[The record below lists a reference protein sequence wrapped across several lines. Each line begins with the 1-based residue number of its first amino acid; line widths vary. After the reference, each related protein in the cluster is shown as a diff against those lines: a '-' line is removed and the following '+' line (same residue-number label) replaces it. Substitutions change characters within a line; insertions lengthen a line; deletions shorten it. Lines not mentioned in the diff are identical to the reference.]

1 MEFTGTWELLC
12 STNSNSPEHGAIE
25 AGLGPGGGLRRQGSK
40 RGRRELGRGSESI
53 SDPVFGIGSRS
64 ASIVLMTLGNAAQA
78 DPVEERGAPLYRI
91 VLEKH
96 GGTLK
101 PESVQT
107 KQERIGELARN
118 NPEMAIYTLHHHID
132 YEWVLYAYECTRKD
146 AAVGVDGQTAA
157 EYAANL
163 EQNLISLIDR
173 IKSGRYYAPAV
184 RRQYIAKR
192 DGGQRGLGIS
202 CFEDK
207 VAQRAIVML
216 LEPIYE
222 QVFYDCSHGFRPN
235 RSAHRA
241 LQEVWLAIMKRGGRW
256 ILDVD
261 IRKFF
266 DSLVPAKLR
275 EFLDRRVTDGVV
287 RRMIDKWL
295 KAGVLEEGQIHYPD
309 TGTPQ
314 GGVISPLLANI
325 YLHYV
330 LDEWFAEQVQPRMRG
345 KSTLVR
351 FADDFV
357 MVFQYKDDAERV
369 LEVLGK
375 RLAKSGLQ
383 LHPDKTHLVDFRAGR
398 TSSHD
403 GGDAEPTTFA
413 FLGFTHVWGKSRWG
427 KNVVRQVTAKDRFAR
442 TVAAIDDACR
452 SMRHEPIR
460 EQHRSLCRKLL
471 GHMAY
476 FGITGNFR
484 RIAELLREA
493 ARCWRKW
500 LSRRS
505 HASPV
510 PWEAFNR
517 ILEHFPLPRPK
528 IYRCYTGT

>member
-1 MEFTGTWELLC
+1 M
-12 STNSNSPEHGAIE
+12 
-25 AGLGPGGGLRRQGSK
+25 
-40 RGRRELGRGSESI
+40 GRGSETI
-53 SDPVFGIGSRS
+53 SNLVFGAGSRS

-78 DPVEERGAPLYRI
+78 DPVEERGASLYRTAFG
-91 VLEKH
+91 KH
-96 GGTLK
+96 GGTLR

-107 KQERIGELARN
+107 KQEQIAELARN
-118 NPEMAIYTLHHHID
+118 NPEMAISTLHHYID

-146 AAVGVDGQTAA
+146 AAAGTDGQTAA

-163 EQNLISLIDR
+163 EQNLLSLIDR

-184 RRQYIAKR
+184 RRHYILKR
-192 DGGQRGLGIS
+192 DGSKRGLGIPT
-202 CFEDK
+202 FEDK
-207 VAQRAIVML
+207 IAQRAIVML
-216 LEPIYE
+216 LEPVYE
-222 QVFYDCSHGFRPN
+222 QVFLDCSHGFRPN
-235 RSAHRA
+235 RNAHRA
-241 LQEVWLAIMKRGGRW
+241 LQVVWTAIVKQGGRW

-261 IRKFF
+261 VRKFF

-345 KSTLVR
+345 KSILVR

-357 MVFQYKDDAERV
+357 MVFQYKDEAERV

-375 RLAKSGLQ
+375 RLGKYGLQ
-383 LHPDKTHLVDFRAGR
+383 LHPDKTQLVDFRAGR
-398 TSSHD
+398 KPQHVG
-403 GGDAEPTTFA
+403 GGDVVPITFN
-413 FLGFTHVWGKSRWG
+413 FLGFAHVWGKSRWG
-427 KNVVRQVTAKDRFAR
+427 KKVVRQVTAKDRFAR
-442 TVAAIDDACR
+442 AVAAIDDACR
-452 SMRHEPIR
+452 GMRHEPLR
-460 EQHRSLCRKLL
+460 EQHRSLCRKLK

-476 FGITGNFR
+476 FGITGNLR
-484 RIAELLREA
+484 RLARLVYEA
-493 ARCWRKW
+493 QRSWRKW

-505 HASPV
+505 NESHV
-510 PWEAFNR
+510 PWDAFER
-517 ILEHFPLPRPK
+517 LLALLPLPRPT
-528 IYRCYTGT
+528 IYRSYAAT